1 MSQVKNSE
9 SIGLSEKSL
18 RIAFAGGGT
27 GGHLFPGIA
36 IAQEFLTRNSANNI
50 IFVSTGNSLERSVL
64 AKAGFELKE
73 ITATAIKGRGLWNQ
87 IASISKIPRGTLQSL
102 RILKKFA
109 PNITI
114 GLGSYSAGPVVIG
127 AWFMKIPIVLH
138 EQNILPGITNKIL
151 ARFANRIYV
160 SFKNTAGG
168 LDPAKVHWT
177 GNPIR
182 REIIEY
188 HSDEESTSG
197 GKSRSDSFTI
207 LIIGGSQGAHSIN
220 IAIIDALEHLAQ
232 KDRLYFIHQTGQ
244 ADEQS
249 VREAYQ
255 RYQISNTSRAFFDNM
270 AELYRDANLIIC
282 RAGATTVA
290 EITAVGKAAL
300 FIPYPFAADN
310 HQALNAGNLSND
322 GAAEMIFEKDL
333 NGKVLS
339 QMIDY
344 YVAHPAALEKMAN
357 KAKQFGN
364 PDAAKNIVDDCY
376 RLLAA

>member
-1 MSQVKNSE
+1 M
-9 SIGLSEKSL
+9 
-18 RIAFAGGGT
+18 
-27 GGHLFPGIA
+27 
-36 IAQEFLTRNSANNI
+36 
-50 IFVSTGNSLERSVL
+50 
-64 AKAGFELKE
+64 
-73 ITATAIKGRGLWNQ
+73 
-87 IASISKIPRGTLQSL
+87 
-102 RILKKFA
+102 
-109 PNITI
+109 
-114 GLGSYSAGPVVIG
+114 
-127 AWFMKIPIVLH
+127 
-138 EQNILPGITNKIL
+138 
-151 ARFANRIYV
+151 
-160 SFKNTAGG
+160 
-168 LDPAKVHWT
+168 DPAKVHWT

-255 RYQISNTSRAFFDNM
+255 RYQISNTSRAFFNNM